1 MTSAIVAAAPPQAL
15 PTRTVIP
22 VEDTSGEPVVLL
34 HGFTGS
40 SEAWG
45 EALLRE
51 LSEKRRVIAV
61 DLPGHGAS
69 RRGGGSV
76 LDVAFSAAH
85 SGGGKVVL
93 PLTLGRTF
101 TDVVDLL
108 VAHLGTR
115 DIVRA
120 DWIGYSMG
128 GRLALAA
135 AVRHPDR
142 VRHLVLESASPGLQ
156 TEAERTLRVAEDEE
170 LARQIEE
177 RGIEWFVRHWERLP
191 MFDSQSAL
199 PIEMQEGVRARRLT
213 CDPNGLAGALRA
225 LGVGAQPS
233 YWGDLKRLGTP
244 TLLVTGT
251 LDAKFV
257 DIALK
262 MRRLMPNAEHL
273 PVPGVGH
280 TVHLEAAGAWLGAVT
295 RFLDRE

>member
-1 MTSAIVAAAPPQAL
+1 VAVAAAPPEVL
-15 PTRTVIP
+15 PARQV
-22 VEDTSGEPVVLL
+22 VRAGEDAGHPVVLL

-40 SEAWG
+40 SAAWG
-45 EALLRE
+45 DALLRG
-51 LSEKRRVIAV
+51 LSEKRQVIAV

-69 RRGGGSV
+69 RRGEGAV
-76 LDVAFSAAH
+76 MDVAFSAA
-85 SGGGKVVL
+85 SSLGGKVVL
-93 PLTLGRTF
+93 PLTPGRTF

-128 GRLALAA
+128 GRLALAV
-135 AVRHPDR
+135 AVRHPER
-142 VRHLVLESASPGLQ
+142 VRRLVLESASPGLE
-156 TEAERTLRVAEDEE
+156 TEAERTLRAAEDEE
-170 LARQIEE
+170 LACQIEE
-177 RGIEWFVRHWERLP
+177 RGLEWFVTHWERLP
-191 MFDSQSAL
+191 LFKSQSSL
-199 PIEMQEGVRARRLT
+199 PIEVQEGMRAVRLA
-213 CDPNGLAGALRA
+213 CDPNGLAGALRV

-233 YWGDLKRLGTP
+233 YWGDLKKVGTP

-273 PVPGVGH
+273 PIPGAGH
-280 TVHLEAAGAWLGAVT
+280 TVHLESPSAWTGAVT